1 MSRFADKTALITGG
15 SSGIGLATA
24 RLLLQEGGRVAVT
37 GRDPNRLEVAEKEL
51 GPRALVLRSDT
62 GDLPAL
68 QALARDVEAK
78 LGKLDLVFL
87 NAGIPGEFAPVA
99 SSTEALWDSTFR
111 INAKGAFFA
120 AQALTPLVKKG
131 GSIVFNTSVV
141 DVKGIP
147 STSVYS
153 ASKAALRSIVRT
165 LAAELIPEGVRVN
178 AVSPGP
184 ITTPILS
191 RSGLPAE
198 VVDSFTKNMA
208 AANPMGRFGT
218 PEEVA
223 KAVLYLAVDATYTT
237 GLDLPVDGGATQL

>member
-99 SSTEALWDSTFR
+99 SSTEALWDTTFR
-111 INAKGAFFA
+111 TNAKGAFFA